1 MGWYWRKVLSS
12 VTSFPL
18 LSRADAK
25 VLVLGSMPGIASL
38 DAGQYY
44 AHPRNAF
51 WPIMDSLLA
60 PGTATIPAYE
70 ERTARL
76 LDGGIALWD
85 VLRSCR
91 RPGSLDSSIERGTE
105 IANDFATFF
114 KQHGEVGLVIFNG
127 AKAEQLFARYAG
139 SLPNGT
145 RSVRMP
151 STSPA
156 HASLSLE
163 EKLAI
168 WRTCLCSELDIHS

>member
-1 MGWYWRKVLSS
+1 
-12 VTSFPL
+12 
-18 LSRADAK
+18 
-25 VLVLGSMPGIASL
+25 MPGIASL
-38 DAGQYY
+38 NAGQYY

-60 PGTATIPAYE
+60 PDIKYIPSYE
-70 ERTARL
+70 ERTGRL

-91 RPGSLDSSIERGTE
+91 RPGSLDSSIERETE

-114 KQHGEVGLVIFNG
+114 QEHREVNLVIFNG
-127 AKAEQLFARYAG
+127 AKAEQLFARHAG
-139 SLPNGT
+139 SLPDDT
-145 RSVRMP
+145 KSVRMP

-163 EKLAI
+163 EKLAP
-168 WRTCLCSELDIHS
+168 WRTCLCFELDIN